1 MESFKVKQTISCGT
15 GNRGHDLSLHP
26 CTNDDEEWP
35 TTAPIPHKPPPPTP
49 TPPPP
54 PTNSKK
60 SHATF
65 VVCTYSMILVLGSNG
80 EIELSPNLSITYDTR
95 ETNH

>member
-26 CTNDDEEWP
+26 CTNDNEEWP
-35 TTAPIPHKPPPPTP
+35 TTAPIPLKL
-49 TPPPP
+49 PPP

>member
-1 MESFKVKQTISCGT
+1 MESFKVKQTISCGM

-26 CTNDDEEWP
+26 CTNDNEEWP
-35 TTAPIPHKPPPPTP
+35 TTAAIPLK
-49 TPPPP
+49 PPPP

>member
-15 GNRGHDLSLHP
+15 GNRGHDLSLHS

-35 TTAPIPHKPPPPTP
+35 TTAPIPLKPPSPTP
-49 TPPPP
+49 PPPP